1 MYFNEFKHS
10 NFYQELLS
18 DKEKTALCIIDN
30 MFQSDNL
37 MNCAEIHR
45 EESKIL
51 DYLYKY
57 YDKIAVI
64 PTRSLKA
71 YLDIFEYDDDE
82 VDLFFRLYRVCENK
96 FQMKLIN
103 DYKNPF
109 LSASGVVLDKLEE
122 EVK

>member
-10 NFYQELLS
+10 NFYQELS

-30 MFQSDNL
+30 IFQSENL

-45 EESKIL
+45 EETKIL

-57 YDKIAVI
+57 YEKIAVI
-64 PTRSLKA
+64 PTRNLKA

-82 VDLFFRLYRVCENK
+82 VDLFFRLYRICENK

-109 LSASGVVLDKLEE
+109 MSASGVVLDKLEE

>member
-10 NFYQELLS
+10 NFYQELY

-30 MFQSDNL
+30 IFQSDNL

-45 EESKIL
+45 EETKIL

-64 PTRSLKA
+64 STKDLKA
-71 YLDIFEYDDDE
+71 YLAIFEYDDDE
-82 VDLFFRLYRVCENK
+82 VDLFFRLYRICENK
-96 FQMKLIN
+96 FQKKLMD
-103 DYKNPF
+103 DYRHPF
-109 LSASGVVLDKLEE
+109 MSTGVVLDKLEK

>member
-10 NFYQELLS
+10 NFYQDLS
-18 DKEKTALCIIDN
+18 DKEKAALAIIDN
-30 MFQSDNL
+30 LFQSENL

-45 EESKIL
+45 EETKIL

-64 PTRSLKA
+64 STKDLKA
-71 YLDIFEYDDDE
+71 YLAIFEYDDDE
-82 VDLFFRLYRVCENK
+82 VDLFFRLYRLCENK
-96 FQMKLIN
+96 YQMKLVN

-109 LSASGVVLDKLEE
+109 LSASGVVLDKVEK

>member
-10 NFYQELLS
+10 NFYQDLS

-30 MFQSDNL
+30 IFQSETL

-45 EESKIL
+45 EEFKIL
-51 DYLYKY
+51 DYIYKY

-64 PTRSLKA
+64 TTRDLKA

-82 VDLFFRLYRVCENK
+82 VDLFFKLYRICENK
-96 FQMKLIN
+96 FQMKIID
-103 DYKNPF
+103 DYKIPY
-109 LSASGVVLDKLEE
+109 LRASGVVLDKLEK

>member
-10 NFYQELLS
+10 NFYQDLS
-18 DKEKTALCIIDN
+18 DKEKAALAIIDN
-30 MFQSDNL
+30 LFQSENL

-45 EESKIL
+45 EETKIL

-57 YDKIAVI
+57 YDKISVI
-64 PTRSLKA
+64 STRDLKA

-82 VDLFFRLYRVCENK
+82 VDLFFRLYRLCENK
-96 FQMKLIN
+96 YQMKLVN

-109 LSASGVVLDKLEE
+109 LSASGVVLDKLEK

>member
-10 NFYQELLS
+10 NFYQELS
-18 DKEKTALCIIDN
+18 DKEKAALAIIDN
-30 MFQSDNL
+30 LFQSENL

-45 EESKIL
+45 EETKIL
-51 DYLYKY
+51 DYIYKY
-57 YDKIAVI
+57 YDKISVI
-64 PTRSLKA
+64 STRDLKA

-82 VDLFFRLYRVCENK
+82 VDLFFRLYRLCENK
-96 FQMKLIN
+96 YQMKLVN

-109 LSASGVVLDKLEE
+109 LSASGVVLDKLEK